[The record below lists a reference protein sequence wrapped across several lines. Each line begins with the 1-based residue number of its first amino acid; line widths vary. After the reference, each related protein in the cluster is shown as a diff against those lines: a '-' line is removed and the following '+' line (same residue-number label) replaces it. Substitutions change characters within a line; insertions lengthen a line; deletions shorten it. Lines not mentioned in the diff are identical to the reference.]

1 MTADYY
7 RDEICEGQM
16 LPHAREKLAEDFIFQ
31 QDGDSKHTA
40 IIMRGGYDRKLKK
53 QIPGWFAENEVEVM
67 QWPSQSP
74 DLNPIEHLWAE
85 VERKL
90 GARSFKRPQELWEAI
105 QKVWSEI
112 PMDSLINLVDSMP
125 RRCQAVLNAKGY
137 ATKY

>member
-1 MTADYY
+1 
-7 RDEICEGQM
+7 
-16 LPHAREKLAEDFIFQ
+16 
-31 QDGDSKHTA
+31 
-40 IIMRGGYDRKLKK
+40 MRGSDATTRSRKVARGFYFPARWGLETHRHHYARGYDRKLKK

-105 QKVWSEI
+105 QNVWNEI
-112 PMDSLINLVDSMP
+112 PIDSLINLVDSMP